1 MKFIKQLHYMFVDAI
16 QKISKNNKLME
27 ELIKQNDLATIQT
40 EILINQNKTI
50 EKDIKDIGEILIA
63 MSTLER

>member
-1 MKFIKQLHYMFVDAI
+1 MDAI
-16 QKISKNNKLME
+16 QKISKNNTLME
-27 ELIKQNDLATIQT
+27 ELIKQNDLAAIQT